1 MLNRASQ
8 VLPAPKR
15 VNSDVYRL
23 LLCKTLLPNYPWLAN
38 KDAYILGW
46 AEEKSAELQ
55 FLGLE
60 SEVGTTTRGGREE
73 GGGRRKEEEGRRK
86 TP

>member
-60 SEVGTTTRGGREE
+60 SEAEAMRGREE
-73 GGGRRKEEEGRRK
+73 KKEEDVVG
-86 TP
+86 